1 MEVKEKNILYTLKSD
16 VWRLKSQVDR
26 LEGVIDALKYRARE
40 HNRKIENLED
50 DVRRLEGLIIHV
62 SP

>member
-26 LEGVIDALKYRARE
+26 LEGRVDGLMYGARE
-40 HNRKIENLED
+40 HHRQIEKLED

-62 SP
+62 S